1 MLAGVA
7 IIFFVLWVLGFLVFH
22 VTVAFIHILLII
34 AAVALVLHFVNGRG
48 ASS

>member
-1 MLAGVA
+1 MLAGIA
-7 IIFFVLWVLGFLVFH
+7 IVFLILWVLGFFVFH

-34 AAVALVLHFVNGRG
+34 AVVTLVLHFINGRG

>member
-7 IIFFVLWVLGFLVFH
+7 IIFLVLWVLGFLVFH

-48 ASS
+48 TST

>member
-7 IIFFVLWVLGFLVFH
+7 IVFLVLWLLGFFVFH
-22 VTVAFIHILLII
+22 VTVAFIHLLLII

-48 ASS
+48 TSA